1 MSGSLVLFIANSC
14 FSLPQDFMTRESPES
29 DASTSSRY
37 IPLRESPEAGVGN
50 LFYSKSHLG
59 TPLMKRKHPEPQ
71 PVLTSLY
78 ILCMYILFK
87 GAHYVDRDRPVDLQG
102 HDTSLKS
109 TSQSKSS
116 LRMVEN
122 IILLGHKGMYF
133 VERFLGEGTFGKVAK
148 CTNLSTNEEVAIKII
163 KNGFNDTAKDEI
175 KALTEIS
182 KLDAHK
188 YSLVKFVEWF
198 HYNSHVCIVFEM
210 LDHSLFDFMNDRSSL
225 PLFLHEIRAIA
236 WQLLISLKGLKSI
249 NLVHCDI
256 KLDNIMLVNQ
266 VSEPFRVKL
275 IDFGLASKTTDIQ
288 MGTRLQNICF
298 RAPEVILGLPLDER
312 LDMWTVGYV
321 LALLYT
327 GFYIL
332 PRDSEFNIIRTM
344 VEMQG
349 MPDNECLDQGL
360 YTNKFFTKTEE
371 NSKVAWKLDT
381 PEQQSKKTGEQQTK
395 IKEVEQLI
403 DLLKRMLEVDP
414 NKRISPNDA
423 LRHPF
428 FNLEKKTPKTSKPQ
442 KPVAVEVHQQPEAK
456 EVPSLLTTING
467 LDTDTG
473 HDKLIAKKI
482 IAWCEILL

>member
-1 MSGSLVLFIANSC
+1 KCCINCPSQFV
-14 FSLPQDFMTRESPES
+14 
-29 DASTSSRY
+29 TSSF
-37 IPLRESPEAGVGN
+37 E
-50 LFYSKSHLG
+50 
-59 TPLMKRKHPEPQ
+59 
-71 PVLTSLY
+71 VL
-78 ILCMYILFK
+78 
-87 GAHYVDRDRPVDLQG
+87 
-102 HDTSLKS
+102 
-109 TSQSKSS
+109 
-116 LRMVEN
+116 EN
-122 IILLGHKGMYF
+122 IILLGHKGAYF

-148 CTNLSTNEEVAIKII
+148 CTNLSTNKEVAIKII
-163 KNGFNDTAKDEI
+163 KNGFNKTAEDEI

-188 YSLVKFVEWF
+188 YSLVKYVEWF

-210 LDHSLFDFMNDRSSL
+210 LDQSLFDFMKDRSSL

-288 MGTRLQNICF
+288 TGTRLQNICF

-332 PRDSEFNIIRTM
+332 PRDSEFNIIRAM
-344 VEMQG
+344 
-349 MPDNECLDQGL
+349 
-360 YTNKFFTKTEE
+360 TEE
-371 NSKVAWKLDT
+371 NSKVVWKLDT
-381 PEQQSKKTGEQQTK
+381 PEQRSKKSGEQVKDKLDCWSFDDLKDVYYDQTK

-428 FNLEKKTPKTSKPQ
+428 FDLEKKTPKISKPQ
-442 KPVAVEVHQQPEAK
+442 EKGAVEVHQQTAAK
-456 EVPSLLTTING
+456 EVPSSTWEERDHGWLVMKEQPEQLG
-467 LDTDTG
+467 PPLAEDRWWKG
-473 HDKLIAKKI
+473 HCDGCSADRAGIGSGGGSGG
-482 IAWCEILL
+482 

>member
-1 MSGSLVLFIANSC
+1 MTENS
-14 FSLPQDFMTRESPES
+14 FE
-29 DASTSSRY
+29 
-37 IPLRESPEAGVGN
+37 V
-50 LFYSKSHLG
+50 
-59 TPLMKRKHPEPQ
+59 
-71 PVLTSLY
+71 
-78 ILCMYILFK
+78 
-87 GAHYVDRDRPVDLQG
+87 
-102 HDTSLKS
+102 
-109 TSQSKSS
+109 
-116 LRMVEN
+116 VEN
-122 IILLGHKGMYF
+122 IILLGHKGAYF

-163 KNGFNDTAKDEI
+163 KNGFNKTAEDEI
-175 KALTEIS
+175 RALTEIS

-188 YSLVKFVEWF
+188 NSLVKFVEWF

-210 LDHSLFDFMNDRSSL
+210 LDQSLFDFMKDRSSL
-225 PLFLHEIRAIA
+225 PLFLHEIRVIA

-288 MGTRLQNICF
+288 TGTRLQNICF

-332 PRDSEFNIIRTM
+332 PRDSEYNIIRAM
-344 VEMQG
+344 
-349 MPDNECLDQGL
+349 GL

-371 NSKVAWKLDT
+371 NSNVVWKLDT
-381 PEQQSKKTGEQQTK
+381 PEQQSKKTGEQVK
-395 IKEVEQLI
+395 DKVDLEQLI

-428 FNLEKKTPKTSKPQ
+428 FKLEIKTPKTSKPQ
-442 KPVAVEVHQQPEAK
+442 EPSAVEVHQQPEPK
-456 EVPSLLTTING
+456 EVPSVPQGPAANPQERSSNKNKKSVVQQQKAEKRKAPAVSRKRTNSDQQSQDPENTVKF
-467 LDTDTG
+467 
-473 HDKLIAKKI
+473 HSAKRYSSNHHPPPPQ
-482 IAWCEILL
+482 

>member
-1 MSGSLVLFIANSC
+1 HTTPQAAPKPLYASGDY
-14 FSLPQDFMTRESPES
+14 FSFCESY
-29 DASTSSRY
+29 SSR
-37 IPLRESPEAGVGN
+37 RE
-50 LFYSKSHLG
+50 YSF
-59 TPLMKRKHPEPQ
+59 E
-71 PVLTSLY
+71 VL
-78 ILCMYILFK
+78 
-87 GAHYVDRDRPVDLQG
+87 
-102 HDTSLKS
+102 
-109 TSQSKSS
+109 
-116 LRMVEN
+116 EN
-122 IILLGHKGMYF
+122 IILLGHKGAYF

-148 CTNLSTNEEVAIKII
+148 CTNLSTNKEVAIKII
-163 KNGFNDTAKDEI
+163 KNGFNKTAEDEI

-188 YSLVKFVEWF
+188 YSLVKYVEWF

-210 LDHSLFDFMNDRSSL
+210 LDQSLFDFMKDRSSL

-288 MGTRLQNICF
+288 TGTRLQNICF

-332 PRDSEFNIIRTM
+332 PRDSEFNIIRAM

-349 MPDNECLDQGL
+349 MPDNECLNQGL
-360 YTNKFFTKTEE
+360 YTYKFFTQTEE
-371 NSKVAWKLDT
+371 NSKVVWKLDT
-381 PEQQSKKTGEQQTK
+381 PEQRSKKSGEQVKDKLDYAPSMSSPAESPPQPQVSTSSRF
-395 IKEVEQLI
+395 V
-403 DLLKRMLEVDP
+403 LLQVVP
-414 NKRISPNDA
+414 SPKVC
-423 LRHPF
+423 
-428 FNLEKKTPKTSKPQ
+428 KKTVRRSKP
-442 KPVAVEVHQQPEAK
+442 
-456 EVPSLLTTING
+456 
-467 LDTDTG
+467 D
-473 HDKLIAKKI
+473 LICREPGSV
-482 IAWCEILL
+482 WPDRHL